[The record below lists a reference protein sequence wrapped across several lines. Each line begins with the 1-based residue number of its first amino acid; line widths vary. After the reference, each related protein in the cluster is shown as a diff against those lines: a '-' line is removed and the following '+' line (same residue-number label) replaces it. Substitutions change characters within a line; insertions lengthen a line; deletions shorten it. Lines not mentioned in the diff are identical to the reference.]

1 MKTCTDHNSFI
12 VVYEEDSCPVCR
24 MERLLREAKYEADR
38 MGRDNDRLCDKVFEL
53 EHGKQA
59 VGR

>member
-1 MKTCTDHNSFI
+1 MKTCTNHNFI
-12 VVYEEDSCPVCR
+12 VVHREDSCPVCA
-24 MERLLREAKYEADR
+24 MERELREAKREADR

>member
-12 VVYEEDSCPVCR
+12 VVYEEDSCPVCAL
-24 MERLLREAKYEADR
+24 ERELREAKREADR

>member
-24 MERLLREAKYEADR
+24 MERQLREAKREADR

>member
-1 MKTCTDHNSFI
+1 MRVCQDHDFI

-24 MERLLREAKYEADR
+24 MERELREAKKEADR
-38 MGRDNDRLCDKVFEL
+38 MGKENDRLCDKVFEL
-53 EHGKQA
+53 ERGQQA

>member
-1 MKTCTDHNSFI
+1 MKTCTNHSYI
-12 VVYEEDSCPVCR
+12 VVYQAEGCPVCAL
-24 MERLLREAKYEADR
+24 ERELWEAKREVDR

>member
-1 MKTCTDHNSFI
+1 MKPCTNHSYI
-12 VVYEEDSCPVCR
+12 VVYREGSCPVCA
-24 MERLLREAKYEADR
+24 MERELREAKLEADR

>member
-1 MKTCTDHNSFI
+1 MKTCTNHSYI
-12 VVYEEDSCPVCR
+12 VVYQAEGCPVCAL
-24 MERLLREAKYEADR
+24 ERELREAKREADR

-53 EHGKQA
+53 EHGKRA

>member
-24 MERLLREAKYEADR
+24 MERELREMMREVDR

>member
-1 MKTCTDHNSFI
+1 MKTCTNHSYI
-12 VVYEEDSCPVCR
+12 VVYQAEGCPVCAL
-24 MERLLREAKYEADR
+24 ERELREAKREADR

-53 EHGKQA
+53 EHGKQS